1 MNEDSTERSSEQEA
15 ESEQERKR
23 REEAAA
29 EAGRKGGAAAMA
41 AAMPHMREEVAA
53 ALWTRDLVRWGPI
66 WAGLLLALGVQVV
79 LGAVS
84 LAVALSIFSPT
95 EADYA
100 QKVANF
106 ASILSVISG
115 LIALFLGG
123 FVAGRMAS
131 VLGLRNGIVQGSVV
145 WALALLI
152 GVVLSALGIAGLLN
166 AINVAPYLRGMM
178 LTSPEQQMLIRN
190 AVSGTW
196 WFVVGSLLAWIAAA
210 VGGIRGA
217 AAHAEEMEE
226 GHP

>member
-15 ESEQERKR
+15 ESEQERRR

-41 AAMPHMREEVAA
+41 APMPRMRDEVAVTS
-53 ALWTRDLVRWGPI
+53 WTRDLVHWGPI

-166 AINVAPYLRGMM
+166 AMNVAPYLRGMM

-190 AVSGTW
+190 AVAGTW
-196 WFVVGSLLAWIAAA
+196 WFVVGALLSWIAAA
-210 VGGIRGA
+210 VGGMRGA
-217 AAHAEEMEE
+217 EAHAEEMEE
-226 GHP
+226 RR

>member
-15 ESEQERKR
+15 ESERERKR
-23 REEAAA
+23 QEEAAA

-41 AAMPHMREEVAA
+41 AAMPHMHEEAAVAFWA
-53 ALWTRDLVRWGPI
+53 RDHVRWGPI

-84 LAVALSIFSPT
+84 LAVALSIFSPA

-100 QKVANF
+100 QRVTNF
-106 ASILSVISG
+106 ASILSVTSG
-115 LIALFLGG
+115 LIALYLGG

-131 VLGLRNGIVQGSVV
+131 VFGLRNGIVQGSVV
-145 WALALLI
+145 WALALVI

-166 AINVAPYLRGMM
+166 AMNVAPYLRGMM

-190 AVSGTW
+190 AVTGTW
-196 WFVVGSLLAWIAAA
+196 WFVVGALLSWIAAA
-210 VGGIRGA
+210 VGGMRGA
-217 AAHAEEMEE
+217 EARAEEVE
-226 GHP
+226 GRG